1 MIYPYFQIS
10 KKSGYAIRALF
21 ELALRPPHAVPANVR
36 ALANSQDIP
45 SRFLEIILN
54 ELKQGGFVLSVRGKS
69 GGYLLARDSD
79 EITIGQII
87 RFLERNNELDN
98 NSLNAAPVRGGFALS
113 SVLNR
118 INQAVSGICDAVTLQ
133 DMVKEEIKYQS
144 AFTANYVI

>member
-1 MIYPYFQIS
+1 MNYPYFQVS

-21 ELALRPPHAVPANVR
+21 ELALRPHGVPANVR
-36 ALANSQDIP
+36 SLANSQDIP

-79 EITIGQII
+79 EITIGQVI

-98 NSLNAAPVRGGFALS
+98 NSLNATPVRGGFALS
-113 SVLNR
+113 SVLKR
-118 INQAVSGICDAVTLQ
+118 INQAVSGISDAVTLQ
-133 DMVKEEIKYQS
+133 DMVKDEMKYQS
-144 AFTANYVI
+144 AFTENYVI